1 MRLLLLLSLALSLSL
16 LSAVSFAADNI
27 TVKGLF
33 KNTIVLTVDGQQL
46 LIKKGQTKQGI
57 TLVESSSK
65 QAVIEVG
72 GQRQTV
78 TLSSQVG
85 GSYQAPDKRVVRI
98 ASQQGGHHWVRGQ
111 VNGRNVD
118 FVVDTGA
125 SVISMNLST
134 AKRLGIDYEKGRE
147 GLASTANGLKEVRSV
162 LLEKVTI
169 GSITQYQVAASVHL
183 DDALPVVLLGN
194 SFLSKVDMRTEA
206 GVLILEAR

>member
-1 MRLLLLLSLALSLSL
+1 MVNMRLLTLLALLLLSAQSLA
-16 LSAVSFAADNI
+16 ANNM

-46 LIKKGQTKQGI
+46 LIKKGQTKEGI
-57 TLVESSSK
+57 TLIQSNSR

-78 TLSSQVG
+78 TLSSRVG
-85 GSYQAPDKRVVRI
+85 GSYQAPSKRVVRI

-111 VNGRNVD
+111 VNGRSVD

-134 AKRLGIDYEKGRE
+134 AKRLGIDYQKGKPAR
-147 GLASTANGLKEVRSV
+147 ASTANGVIEVRSV
-162 LLEKVTI
+162 LLEKVTV
-169 GSITQYQVAASVHL
+169 GSIIQNQVAATVHM
-183 DDALPVVLLGN
+183 DDSLPVVLLGN
-194 SFLSKVDMRTEA
+194 SFLSNVDMRTED
-206 GVLILEAR
+206 GVLVLEAR

>member
-1 MRLLLLLSLALSLSL
+1 MRLLLLLICCLFA
-16 LSAVSFAADNI
+16 ATSFAADNI

-33 KNTIVLTVDGQQL
+33 KNTVVLTVDGQQL

-57 TLVESSSK
+57 TLIESSSK
-65 QAVIEVG
+65 EAVIEVAG
-72 GQRQTV
+72 KRQTV

-85 GSYQAPDKRVVRI
+85 GSYIEPTKRVVRI

-111 VNGRNVD
+111 VNGRNLD

-134 AKRLGIDYEKGRE
+134 AKRLGVDYEKGRA
-147 GLASTANGLKEVRSV
+147 GLASTANGVKEVRSV

-183 DDALPVVLLGN
+183 DDTLPVVLLGN
-194 SFLSKVDMRTEA
+194 SFLSNVNMRTED